1 AHRPAGIPDFGHVTD
16 FVAIKLHDVD
26 VIGAGALPC
35 WRAGTALTGMRCR
48 EYAVSAHAAA
58 LMICRKRFYDIPPIW
73 HEGQQTLHP
82 FGVGLQRADVG
93 QRFRLRREARIRKA
107 MGAASLPTFARLAS
121 LKELL
126 GDGCDVR
133 HVSSLSTTFSDW
145 WL

>member
-1 AHRPAGIPDFGHVTD
+1 MPPRSEPHTRRSVKKWLFLSYLLRPAKVAHRPAGIPDFGHVTD

-58 LMICRKRFYDIPPIW
+58 LMICGKRFYDIPPVW

-82 FGVGLQRADVG
+82 FGVGLQRADFG
-93 QRFRLRREARIRKA
+93 QRF
-107 MGAASLPTFARLAS
+107 
-121 LKELL
+121 
-126 GDGCDVR
+126 
-133 HVSSLSTTFSDW
+133 
-145 WL
+145 